1 VFWYSPKSDE
11 VMGGRDIAEGCI
23 VPNIFDMIKE
33 MRIARYLKRMA
44 KIKIK
49 YTSSVRKPRRK
60 ILF

>member
-1 VFWYSPKSDE
+1 VFWYSPKRDE
-11 VMGGRDIAEGCI
+11 VTGSRNIAEDCI
-23 VPNIFDMIKE
+23 VPNIFKMIRE
-33 MRIARYLKRMA
+33 MRIARYVKRME